1 MIKDHL
7 QSIIGV
13 ELYAI
18 VGFLIFFVFFI
29 LVTIHTIRMD
39 KSRVKR
45 LSEIPLDDDVQ
56 NNLQ

>member
-1 MIKDHL
+1 MIKEHL

-29 LVTIHTIRMD
+29 LVTVHTIRMD
-39 KSRVKR
+39 KSRVRR
-45 LSEIPLDDDVQ
+45 LSEIPLEDEFRTNQ
-56 NNLQ
+56 E

>member
-1 MIKDHL
+1 MIKEHL

-56 NNLQ
+56 TNLH

>member
-1 MIKDHL
+1 MIKEHL

-56 NNLQ
+56 PNLH